1 MDVAEIRQVGRG
13 LDRYLAEFSDCF
25 GRCDTESYLEVY
37 VEGQNSD
44 LQRKSAE
51 PIALRAG
58 VVPRSLQV
66 FLGSANWDEQ
76 RMMDRVQEI
85 VARDHSHPYAIGS
98 VDETG
103 SAKKGVHTACVQRQW
118 NGNRGK
124 VDNCVVSV
132 HLGYT
137 VGRFHSLLD
146 GDLFLPESWANDWER
161 RERAGIPD
169 DVVHRSK
176 PQIALAQIK
185 RALRNGIRVA
195 AWTFDEHYGQSY
207 AFLDG
212 LDALGQTYV
221 AEVPCDFH
229 GWAVAPKV
237 LYRATPQEMRKKG
250 RKRRYPRLAKTAA
263 KAGEVRNLLN
273 HSPSFTDQPWTPIH
287 IKDGEKGPM
296 VREVKVIEFRMQR
309 DGLPTRP
316 HWLIAARNP
325 EVTSHTG
332 VPDDVKFFVSN
343 APGGTPLEWLVYVA
357 YSRWP
362 IEQCFKEEKEEL
374 GFDHF
379 EVRGWRSIHRH
390 MALTQVSHLYLNKMR
405 EQLIAEEHAEEEA
418 GVFSLP
424 SPRRQSSN
432 VPRRQSYPQPGSRC
446 PGRLVS
452 SLALGAGWPSTPAGA
467 RRMANQLHPKPQ
479 RRRQGWS
486 SQNNAQE
493 ATKTRHPH
501 GANTDLYRK

>member
-1 MDVAEIRQVGRG
+1 MDVAEIRKVGRG

-25 GRCDTESYLEVY
+25 GRCDTESYLGIY

-44 LQRKSAE
+44 LQRKSVE

-58 VVPRSLQV
+58 IVPRSLQV
-66 FLGSANWDEQ
+66 FLGSARWDEQ
-76 RMMDRVQEI
+76 RMIDRVQEI
-85 VARDHSHPYAIGS
+85 VARDHSHPYAIGLI
-98 VDETG
+98 DETG
-103 SAKKGVHTACVQRQW
+103 STKKGIHTACVKRQW

-132 HLGYT
+132 HLGYA

-146 GDLFLPESWANDWER
+146 GELFLPESWANDQAR
-161 RERAGIPD
+161 RERAGIPED
-169 DVVHRSK
+169 LVHRSK

-185 RALRNGIRVA
+185 RALGNGIRVA

-221 AEVPCDFH
+221 AEVPCNFH

-250 RKRRYPRLAKTAA
+250 QKRLFPRLAKTAA
-263 KAGEVRNLLN
+263 KASEVRNLLN
-273 HSPSFTDQPWTPIH
+273 HSPAFTGQSWTPIY

-296 VREVKVIEFRMQR
+296 VREIKVIDFHMQR
-309 DGLPTRP
+309 DGLPTRS

-325 EVTSHTG
+325 EE
-332 VPDDVKFFVSN
+332 PDDVKFFVSN
-343 APGGTPLEWLVYVA
+343 ASAGTPLEWLAYVA

-362 IEQCFKEEKEEL
+362 IEQCFKEEKDEL

-390 MALTQVSHLYLNKMR
+390 VAITQVSHLYLNKMR
-405 EQLIAEEHAEEEA
+405 EQLIADEEAEEEA

-424 SPRRQSSN
+424 RPERRSPRVPGREPHAQSD
-432 VPRRQSYPQPGSRC
+432 SRC
-446 PGRLVS
+446 SGRLVP
-452 SLALGAGWPSTPAGA
+452 SLAIRSG
-467 RRMANQLHPKPQ
+467 
-479 RRRQGWS
+479 
-486 SQNNAQE
+486 
-493 ATKTRHPH
+493 
-501 GANTDLYRK
+501 